1 VFICILKILF
11 KGKYPL
17 GTLLFNRCG
26 LYVSLLYIR
35 NLYKGSICCTPSTQI
50 VKGVKNMNSNK
61 SLTLSVLALTLVLSA
76 YISIAFAGTGSLR
89 IDPPLPYMN
98 ESPAEFTVWVQGQDT
113 AYNPI
118 ILLVMTESCYNGL
131 SGDPEVEWTGG
142 SITLSTWNMETT
154 NGVKVPPMASNGAA
168 YTVAS
173 LKDHLDT
180 SEPIYWSYAAILGG
194 PIVPG
199 ETYELTVHLESSEL
213 RMLVYVLGESN
224 EGSVYDMSVPPT
236 IPGFVVPEVPLG
248 TVLTLATMLG
258 IAGVYRLRNL
268 RVHSP

>member
-1 VFICILKILF
+1 
-11 KGKYPL
+11 
-17 GTLLFNRCG
+17 
-26 LYVSLLYIR
+26 
-35 NLYKGSICCTPSTQI
+35 
-50 VKGVKNMNSNK
+50 MNSKK

-98 ESPAEFTVWVQGQDT
+98 ESPADFTVWVQGQDT
-113 AYNPI
+113 SYNPI
-118 ILLVMTESCYNGL
+118 ILLAMTESCYNGL

-142 SITLSTWNMETT
+142 SVTLSTWYMETS

-180 SEPIYWSYAAILGG
+180 SEPIYWAIAAILDG

-199 ETYELTVHLESSEL
+199 ETYELTVHLESSTP
-213 RMLVYVLGESN
+213 RMLVYVLGESV
-224 EGSVYDMSVPPT
+224 EGSGEYDTSVPPT

-258 IAGVYRLRNL
+258 TVGVYKLRNL
-268 RVHSP
+268 RVRSL